1 MRLKGNLFCL
11 LSYATLIIIMFFPAV
26 SSMAADTYL
35 VYFGTYTR
43 PGQSKGIYVSRF
55 DAVKGRL
62 ENPELAAEAVNP
74 SFLAI
79 HPSRHFL
86 YAVGDTVAING
97 KKTGAVSAFSIDQ
110 ATGKLVLLNRQST
123 GGIGPCHVSLDHA
136 GRCALVA
143 NYGDG
148 SCASLPV
155 KADGTLGEAGS
166 VVRHHGASINAKR
179 QEGPHAHSINPSPDN
194 RFALAADL
202 GLDKIMVY
210 RLDSAKAALA
220 PNDPPFA
227 AVPPGSGPRHLAFHP
242 GGKFAYVINEMLC
255 TVTAFRY
262 DAAAGALEPVQT
274 SSTLPAGT
282 AVLPAFSTAESQVH
296 PNGKFLYGSNRGHD
310 TIAIFAIDEQS
321 GLLKLIMNEPSG
333 GETPRNFSLD
343 PTGRWLLAANEKSG
357 NVAVFAVEPDAG
369 SLKATGQSVAISS
382 PVCVKFLRSHNP

>member
-1 MRLKGNLFCL
+1 
-11 LSYATLIIIMFFPAV
+11 
-26 SSMAADTYL
+26 MASDQYL
-35 VYFGTYTR
+35 VFFGTYTR

-62 ENPELAAEAVNP
+62 ENPELASEAVNP

-79 HPSRHFL
+79 HPSRPFL

-155 KADGTLGEAGS
+155 KADGTLGEAESIIRHEGS
-166 VVRHHGASINAKR
+166 SVNTSR
-179 QEGPHAHSINPSPDN
+179 QSGPHAHSINPSPDN

-220 PNDPPFA
+220 PNAPPFA
-227 AVPPGSGPRHLAFHP
+227 AAPPGSGPRHLAFHP

-255 TVTAFRY
+255 TLTAFRY

-274 SSTLPAGT
+274 TSTLPAGT
-282 AVLPAFSTAESQVH
+282 AVLPEYSTAEVQVH

-310 TIAIFAIDEQS
+310 TIAVFTVDEKS
-321 GLLKLIMNEPSG
+321 GTLKLVQNEPSG
-333 GETPRNFSLD
+333 GRIPRNFSLD
-343 PTGRWLLAANEKSG
+343 PDGKWLLAANEKSG
-357 NVAVFAVEPDAG
+357 NVAVFAVDPDTG
-369 SLKATGQSVAISS
+369 LLKTTGVSVEICS
-382 PVCVKFLRSHNP
+382 PVCVKFLRAGRP